1 MASKSYK
8 YNHFLKNTMA
18 EEIKKTDIIGDVV
31 EKHEKLAPIFFKYG
45 MHCLGCPA
53 ARGESI
59 ESGCAAHGMDDEKI
73 EALIKE
79 LNEELSKTTE

>member
-1 MASKSYK
+1 MDSKSYK
-8 YNHFLKNTMA
+8 YKPLSNSVMT

-45 MHCLGCPA
+45 IHCLGCPA

-59 ESGCAAHGMDDEKI
+59 EAGAKAHGLDKEKI
-73 EALIKE
+73 SALIKE
-79 LNEELSKTTE
+79 LNQELEKK